1 MVWCVVEI
9 CLVTDSA
16 PNIATDDGT
25 RMAVCTIAHY
35 YSFADQLSFVGIML
49 LLQSTVKQTLLAE
62 KSKQKRGD
70 ICARGQCLDAVEQ

>member
-1 MVWCVVEI
+1 MVWHVVEI

-35 YSFADQLSFVGIML
+35 YSFADQLSFAVNC
-49 LLQSTVKQTLLAE
+49 QTDTAWI
-62 KSKQKRGD
+62 K
-70 ICARGQCLDAVEQ
+70 V